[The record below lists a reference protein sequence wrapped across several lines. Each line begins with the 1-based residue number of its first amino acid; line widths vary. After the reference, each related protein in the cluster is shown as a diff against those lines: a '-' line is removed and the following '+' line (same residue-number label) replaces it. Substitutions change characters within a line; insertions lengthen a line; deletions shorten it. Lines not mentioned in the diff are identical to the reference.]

1 MRRAAAIGL
10 VALSLVPAALS
21 APRYGE
27 AEVAQLTEIAASEKE
42 PEARRAMAIRELAN
56 TRLRSQM
63 GLLRRLMREER
74 SLDIRLAAACTLAAL
89 GDRRS
94 PRDLLLATA
103 YDAEATPSCS
113 RSDVLIAL
121 ARTGDPAAEIH
132 LERALQAEPPAAEPF
147 YYSDVCRALVILN
160 TPGARSLLLTALRD
174 GRVELRK
181 AAVSPLASAYAALP
195 SASRLEVRQALL
207 LAARSDPEE
216 EVAEQAA
223 SALLWS
229 GVDGPGFFALLERDP
244 EPVVR
249 ARAAR
254 AMNRHYLSAPRLARL
269 KQALAAERD
278 DGVRAELQRT
288 VDSQLRR

>member
-1 MRRAAAIGL
+1 MRRLTAIGL
-10 VALSLVPAALS
+10 LALSLAPAVLA

-27 AEVAQLTEIAASEKE
+27 AEVAELTEIAASEKE
-42 PEARRAMAIRELAN
+42 PEARRARAIRELAN
-56 TRLRSQM
+56 TRVRSQM

-89 GDRRS
+89 GDRKS

-113 RSDVLIAL
+113 RSDVLLAL
-121 ARTGDPAAEIH
+121 ARTGEPAAEIH
-132 LERALQAEPPAAEPF
+132 LQRALQAEPPTGEPF
-147 YYSDVCRALVILN
+147 YYSDVCRALSILN
-160 TPGARSLLLTALRD
+160 TPGARRILLRTLRD
-174 GRVELRK
+174 GVPELRK
-181 AAVSPLASAYAALP
+181 AAVSPLAGLYGALAAP
-195 SASRLEVRQALL
+195 DRLEVRQALL
-207 LAARSDPEE
+207 MAARADPEE
-216 EVAEQAA
+216 AVAEQAA

-244 EPVVR
+244 AGSVR

-269 KQALAAERD
+269 KQALAAEKD
-278 DGVRAELQRT
+278 AAVRAEMHRT
-288 VDSQLRR
+288 LDSQARR